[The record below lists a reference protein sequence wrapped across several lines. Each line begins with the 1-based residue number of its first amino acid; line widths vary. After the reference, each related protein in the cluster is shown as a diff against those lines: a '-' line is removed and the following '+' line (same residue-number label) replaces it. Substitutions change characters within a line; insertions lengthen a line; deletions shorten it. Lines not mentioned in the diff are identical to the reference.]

1 MRVMCSAYNRGH
13 SGCMAVSATPST
25 SQLVSLRR
33 VLDIPRTVADGS
45 LPPTHTAAA
54 APVRS
59 GTPRLER
66 VGSLLDT
73 RL

>member
-1 MRVMCSAYNRGH
+1 
-13 SGCMAVSATPST
+13 MAVSATPST
-25 SQLVSLRR
+25 SHLVSLRR
-33 VLDIPRTVADGS
+33 VLDLPRIVADGS
-45 LPPTHTAAA
+45 LPPLHTPAS